1 MYNAEELNIIMVG
14 SVGTGKTSILAA
26 MYEEFH
32 KTFEQ
37 ANLQTWVDDTKTL
50 RAIEEC
56 QATLKNLDA
65 RLTQKVTPT
74 ERRENPWRD
83 KGFVFE
89 IGSRG
94 KKFMK
99 LRFSDPSGEYFN
111 PSATPE
117 QKEYVKSQLNQCD
130 AVVIPVDATALM
142 QKKTG
147 KVSYGE
153 IGFWHE
159 EKNDSKRITQLLKD
173 AYANVL
179 SPRLVILAPVKCE
192 TYMKTD
198 REANNLL
205 HHIKLGY
212 AELLDFLKSESLIDK
227 VSVVVTP
234 VETIGNVTFAY
245 HKTDENNNTKFY
257 YYKTPINNAPYSP
270 QNGDQVLRYILLFL
284 INVYL
289 DKKRKFLED
298 EQEKL
303 KQLEKQL
310 FAKKEEL
317 EQAKSE
323 FERNEKLVE
332 DRIKTWWLFREIAN
346 LFDDRETP
354 YHQAKDKYRGTQKEV
369 NETTSQFNNSFYQI
383 QATQEQIKAFNDA
396 LFRFAIECKNNHGF
410 AILQGHKWLEIPQP
424 IL

>member
-14 SVGTGKTSILAA
+14 TRGTGKTSILAA

-37 ANLQTWVDDTKTL
+37 ANLQTWDDTKTL

-65 RLTQKVTPT
+65 RLTQTVIPT
-74 ERRENPWRD
+74 EPRLNPWREQ
-83 KGFVFE
+83 GFIFE

-99 LRFSDPSGEYFN
+99 LRFSDPAGEYFN
-111 PSATPE
+111 PHATPE

-147 KVSYGE
+147 KVSHGE

-245 HKTDENNNTKFY
+245 HKTDEDNYTNFY
-257 YYKTPINNAPYSP
+257 YYKTPINAPYSP
-270 QNGDQVLRYILLFL
+270 QNGDQILRYVLLFL

-303 KQLEKQL
+303 KWLEKQL

-323 FERNEKLVE
+323 FERNKKLLK
-332 DRIKTWWLFREIAN
+332 DRNETWWLFREIAN
-346 LFDDRETP
+346 LFDDRKSPCDKAE
-354 YHQAKDKYRGTQKEV
+354 DKYLGTKKEV
-369 NETTSQFNNSFYQI
+369 NETTSEFNNSFDQI

-396 LFRFAIECKNNHGF
+396 LFRFAIGCKNNHGF

>member
-14 SVGTGKTSILAA
+14 TRGTGKTSILAA

-32 KTFEQ
+32 KTFDQ
-37 ANLQTWVDDTKTL
+37 ANLQTWVDDNRTL
-50 RAIEEC
+50 RDIQEC

-65 RLTQKVTPT
+65 RLTQKVRPT
-74 ERRENPWRD
+74 RSQWGN

-99 LRFSDPSGEYFN
+99 LKFSDPSGEYFQPN
-111 PSATPE
+111 ATPE
-117 QKEYVKSQLNQCD
+117 QKEYVKYQLNQCD
-130 AVVIPVDATALM
+130 AVVIPIDATALM

-245 HKTDENNNTKFY
+245 HKTDEDNYTNFY
-257 YYKTPINNAPYSP
+257 YYKTPINAPYSP

-303 KQLEKQL
+303 KQLENQL

-323 FERNEKLVE
+323 FKKLVE
-332 DRIKTWWLFREIAN
+332 DRNKTWWLFREIAN
-346 LFDDRETP
+346 LFDDRKS
-354 YHQAKDKYRGTQKEV
+354 HCDQAKDKYLGKEKEV
-369 NETTSQFNNSFYQI
+369 NEITSQFNNSFNQI

-396 LFRFAIECKNNHGF
+396 LFRFAIGCKNNHGF
-410 AILQGHKWLEIPQP
+410 AILQCHKWLEIPQP

>member
-37 ANLQTWVDDTKTL
+37 ANLQTWVDDNITL
-50 RAIEEC
+50 RAIQEC

-65 RLTQKVTPT
+65 RLKQEVLPT
-74 ERRENPWRD
+74 EPLENPWRD
-83 KGFVFE
+83 QGFVFE

-99 LRFSDPSGEYFN
+99 LRFTDPSGEYFN
-111 PSATPE
+111 LHATTDE
-117 QKEYVKSQLNQCD
+117 KEYVKYQLNQCD

-147 KVSYGE
+147 KVSHGE
-153 IGFWHE
+153 IGCWHE
-159 EKNDSKRITQLLKD
+159 EKNDYKRITQLLKD

-245 HKTDENNNTKFY
+245 HKTDENNYTKFF
-257 YYKTPINNAPYSP
+257 YYKTPINAPYSP
-270 QNGDQVLRYILLFL
+270 QNGDQILRYVLLFL

-303 KQLEKQL
+303 KWLEKQL

-323 FERNEKLVE
+323 FERNEKLLK
-332 DRIKTWWLFREIAN
+332 DRNETWWLFREIAN
-346 LFDDRETP
+346 LFDDRKSP
-354 YHQAKDKYRGTQKEV
+354 CAQAEDKYRVKEKEV
-369 NETTSQFNNSFYQI
+369 NETTSKFNNSFYQV

-396 LFRFAIECKNNHGF
+396 LFRFAIGCKNNHGF